1 MTWRAARGVPALCW
15 GGDTSVCDWPPGGPG
30 RGLGQGRSCAPSPA
44 GGHHASRSFW
54 SPCEYLK
61 LSCPLLYVS
70 APCTTAAPLR
80 GACVS
85 SSTICCPHPAR
96 ATLPQAP
103 GGAPAHQQG
112 AQWLRICS
120 PRSTPRACVP
130 ASVPEPGT
138 RWGPT
143 LRGSSQFRLTPQCAS
158 TRVTPVSQPPLT
170 RSQSRCLLH
179 TLVHS
184 CTVRPSTNK

>member
-1 MTWRAARGVPALCW
+1 M
-15 GGDTSVCDWPPGGPG
+15 SVCDWPPGGPG
-30 RGLGQGRSCAPSPA
+30 RGLGQGRSCAPSRA

-85 SSTICCPHPAR
+85 SSTICCPHPAP

-103 GGAPAHQQG
+103 GGAHAHQQG
-112 AQWLRICS
+112 AQRLRICS
-120 PRSTPRACVP
+120 PLSTPRAYVP

-138 RWGPT
+138 RWGPNAAGPILVQGDPSVREHTRDSSLAASPDSLAVT
-143 LRGSSQFRLTPQCAS
+143 L
-158 TRVTPVSQPPLT
+158 
-170 RSQSRCLLH
+170 CLLH
-179 TLVHS
+179 TLVHL
-184 CTVRPSTNK
+184 CTVRSSTNKQVV